1 MADKHRDDQD
11 PEREEPA
18 IQDKR
23 KIDPK
28 TGAPRPVP
36 GDSQESTGRG
46 GGSEPRAETPA
57 ADRAPDDDDQ
67 LSDEDLALL
76 ADAEKDLVAEYR
88 EIAARAQAD
97 LKNFRTRVERDR
109 AANREAV
116 IAEVIRSFLPV
127 IDDLDLADA
136 HGDLVEGAPLTL
148 IAQKLRGGFEKYGLR
163 RIGEVGEV
171 FDPNFHE
178 AVVHVPDPDA
188 TGETIHEVIQ
198 IGYALGDRLLR
209 AAKVAVSAPPAS

>member
-1 MADKHRDDQD
+1 MVDKNRDDKD
-11 PEREEPA
+11 REPEEPA
-18 IQDKR
+18 IHDKR
-23 KIDPK
+23 KIDPE
-28 TGAPRPVP
+28 TG
-36 GDSQESTGRG
+36 
-46 GGSEPRAETPA
+46 EPRAETPA
-57 ADRAPDDDDQ
+57 ADQPAAEGDG

-76 ADAEKDLVAEYR
+76 ADAERDLVAEYR

-116 IAEVIRSFLPV
+116 IAEVIRTLLPV
-127 IDDLDLADA
+127 IDDLDRADA

-148 IAQKLRGGFEKYGLR
+148 VSQKLRAGFEKYGLR
-163 RIGEVGEV
+163 RVGEVGEA
-171 FDPNFHE
+171 FDPNIHE

-188 TGETIHEVIQ
+188 EGETVKDVIQ

>member
-11 PEREEPA
+11 REPEEPA

-23 KIDPK
+23 KIDPE
-28 TGAPRPVP
+28 TG
-36 GDSQESTGRG
+36 
-46 GGSEPRAETPA
+46 EPRAETPA
-57 ADRAPDDDDQ
+57 ADRAPEEAEQ

-76 ADAEKDLVAEYR
+76 ADAERDLVAEYR

-116 IAEVIRSFLPV
+116 IAEVIRSLLPV
-127 IDDLDLADA
+127 IDDLDRADA

-148 IAQKLRGGFEKYGLR
+148 VSQKLRAGFEKYGLR
-163 RIGEVGEV
+163 RVGEVGEV
-171 FDPNFHE
+171 FDPNLHE
-178 AVVHVPDPDA
+178 AVVHLPDPDA
-188 TGETIHEVIQ
+188 EGETVTDVIQ

>member
-11 PEREEPA
+11 REPEEPA

-28 TGAPRPVP
+28 TG
-36 GDSQESTGRG
+36 
-46 GGSEPRAETPA
+46 EPRAETPA

-188 TGETIHEVIQ
+188 TGETIHDVIQ